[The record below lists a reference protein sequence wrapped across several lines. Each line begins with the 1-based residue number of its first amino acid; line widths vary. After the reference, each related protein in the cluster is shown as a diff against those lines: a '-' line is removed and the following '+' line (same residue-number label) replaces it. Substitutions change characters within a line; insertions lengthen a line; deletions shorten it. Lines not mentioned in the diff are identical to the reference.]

1 VRCDEGQG
9 AGCYLCVKEKSY
21 PLISTLKRAGEACG
35 SILAEMADL
44 VGKPDFRDLSERT
57 ARVTAAYAA
66 CDLQVSPSRFLRDT
80 LLKSGAFEPHR
91 FLFSDNGMRTDHVD
105 ALAKTPRPRDS
116 EGREV
121 VRFGFVGS
129 LVWYKGGETMIR
141 AFARLAAAPVELHVH
156 GAFDPELDEHH
167 ALLARLAQGSGARV
181 EFHGR
186 FDNARLG
193 EVYADLDV
201 LIVPSVWFENSPI
214 TIHEA
219 WMTRTPVVASGIGG
233 MAEYVRDGVDGLT
246 FAPGDDAD
254 LARVLRRFVDEPELL
269 ERLSRDF
276 PPVKTIAEDAA
287 ATEFRYRGL
296 VAQRRARRSAT
307 LLDAP
312 GSAAQSVGPVDRQGA
327 ELVLLRPGGAAIEFD
342 VPGADRDRGASV
354 RVDVLAL
361 GGEDGVELGGR
372 VLWNGAELGGIA
384 PFRAAGAADELKSF
398 TYALPPPQSGAS
410 GRLRIESA
418 LAPGG
423 PEAFLRVARVVVR
436 ETDAA
441 EAAC

>member
-1 VRCDEGQG
+1 MG
-9 AGCYLCVKEKSY
+9 AGCYLCVKENTLA
-21 PLISTLKRAGEACG
+21 LIPALKRAGEACG
-35 SILAEMADL
+35 PVLAELADL
-44 VGKPDFRDLSERT
+44 AGQPDFRDLAERT

-66 CDLQVSPSRFLRDT
+66 CDLQVSPSRFLRDK
-80 LLKSGAFEPHR
+80 LLASGAFDPHR
-91 FLFSDNGMRTDHVD
+91 FLFSDNGMRTDHVR
-105 ALAKTPRPRDS
+105 ALAKTPAP
-116 EGREV
+116 GV
-121 VRFGFVGS
+121 VRLGFVGS

-141 AFARLAAAPVELHVH
+141 ALARLKGLPVELHVH
-156 GAFDPELDEHH
+156 GAFDPERDAHH
-167 ALLARLAQGSGARV
+167 AELQRLARESGAKV
-181 EFHGR
+181 TFHGR

-193 EVYADLDV
+193 EVYADIDV

-233 MAEYVRDGVDGLT
+233 MAEYVRDGVDGLH

-254 LARVLRRFVDEPELL
+254 LARVLQRFVDEPHLVA
-269 ERLSRDF
+269 RLSRDF

-296 VAQRRARRSAT
+296 VARKRAEARAAAT

-312 GSAAQSVGPVDRQGA
+312 GAAADARVGPVDAQGA
-327 ELVLLRPGGAAIEFD
+327 DLVLLRPGGAAIEFA
-342 VPGADRDRGASV
+342 VPRAHGASV

-361 GGEDGVELGGR
+361 GGEGGVELGGR
-372 VLWNGAELGGIA
+372 ILWNGAEVGAIA
-384 PFRAAGAADELKSF
+384 PFRAGARDEVRSF
-398 TYALPPPQSGAS
+398 LYALPASGDA

-423 PEAFLRVARVVVR
+423 PEAFLRIARVVVR
-436 ETDAA
+436 EEERA
-441 EAAC
+441 